1 MIPISLDIKRIF
13 YTQKHGSY
21 SHSIT
26 FGFMNH
32 SSSSK
37 LIEEAVD
44 QMSSLPGI
52 GRKTALRLVLNL
64 LDRSS
69 NEVERFS
76 NSFLNLKEKI
86 QFCKSCHNISD
97 MDLCSICNNKTRDKQ
112 LICVVQDIR
121 DILAIEATSQYYGTY
136 HVLGGVISPI
146 DGIGPNDLNIN
157 TLLERAQKED
167 TREVIIALKGN
178 MEGETTGFYLFK
190 KLDQFRTKVTTIA
203 RGIAVGDDLE
213 YADEISLGRSIMN
226 RAPYSD
232 SLAK

>member
-1 MIPISLDIKRIF
+1 
-13 YTQKHGSY
+13 
-21 SHSIT
+21 
-26 FGFMNH
+26 MNQ

-69 NEVERFS
+69 DEVNRFS
-76 NSFLNLKEKI
+76 KAFLKLKEHI
-86 QFCKSCHNISD
+86 QFCKTCHNISD
-97 MDLCSICNNKTRDKQ
+97 SEQCSICNAKTRDHKQ
-112 LICVVQDIR
+112 ICVVQDIR
-121 DILAIEATSQYYGTY
+121 DILAIEATSQYYGVY
-136 HVLGGVISPI
+136 HVLGGVISPM
-146 DGIGPNDLNIN
+146 DGIGPNDLNIK
-157 TLLERAQKED
+157 TLIHRVTTDGAQ
-167 TREVIIALKGN
+167 EVIIALKGN

-190 KLDQFRTKVTTIA
+190 KLEGTDVKVTSIA

-213 YADEISLGRSIMN
+213 YADEISLGRSITN
-226 RAPYSD
+226 RAPYSV

>member
-1 MIPISLDIKRIF
+1 MKTLFIPKSLFF
-13 YTQKHGSY
+13 YAQKYGSY
-21 SHSIT
+21 SHNTT
-26 FGFMNH
+26 FDFMNK

-69 NEVERFS
+69 SEVERFS
-76 NSFLNLKEKI
+76 SSFLKLKEQI
-86 QFCKSCHNISD
+86 HFCKNCHNISD
-97 MDLCSICNNKTRDKQ
+97 ADLCGICSAKIRDHT

-146 DGIGPNDLNIN
+146 DGIGPNDLNIT
-157 TLLERAQKED
+157 TLIDRSKQEKTKEI
-167 TREVIIALKGN
+167 IIALKGN
-178 MEGETTGFYLFK
+178 MEGETTGFYLYK
-190 KLDQFRTKVTTIA
+190 KLNSSQVKVTTIA

-226 RAPYSD
+226 RSPYSD
-232 SLAK
+232 SMVK